1 MVRPLDGV
9 RVLDFTRVVSG
20 PFAGRMLCDLG
31 ADVVKIEP
39 PEGDVTRNWGDKR
52 NGVAGYYQQQNAGK
66 RNMCVDLRA
75 PGAVPML
82 LDLAAKADIVLEN
95 FRSGVMDR
103 LGLGWEV
110 LKNVN
115 PRLVMCSISGF
126 GQTGPEA
133 GRAAYAPVIQAE
145 TGIVHRQSMF
155 DSASPT
161 DPMVSIAD
169 FNAGLHA
176 IVAMLAALRLVERT
190 GEGTAIDISMFE
202 TMLATDDYLHHAI
215 DGSELLRLG
224 GDYWHLA
231 DGGHILIAGNLR
243 AVWRSLAD
251 VHGLIDP
258 SEPGC
263 DLDVK
268 VANRRAAVA
277 RFVLG
282 FVDRGTLSVSL
293 NAAALAHGYLR
304 SPQEALGSP
313 TAIARGVVAQVDD
326 RGGGLRGVA
335 QSPYRFSNAESGVR
349 GGAAHRGEQ
358 NAEVLTEWLGR
369 SATEITGLVAAG
381 VLLS

>member
-20 PFAGRMLCDLG
+20 PFAGRMLSDLG

-66 RNMCVDLRA
+66 RNICVDLRA
-75 PGAVPML
+75 PGAVPMI
-82 LDLAAKADIVLEN
+82 LDLVAKADIVLEN
-95 FRSGVMDR
+95 FRAGVMDR
-103 LGLGWEV
+103 LGLGWDV
-110 LKNVN
+110 LQGVN
-115 PRLVMCSISGF
+115 TRLVMCSISGF

-133 GRAAYAPVIQAE
+133 GRAAYAPVIEAE
-145 TGIVHRQSMF
+145 TGVVHRQSRF
-155 DSASPT
+155 DSAAPT

-176 IVAMLAALRLVERT
+176 IVAMLAALRLVDRT
-190 GEGTAIDISMFE
+190 GMGTAIDISMFE

-215 DGSELLRLG
+215 DGSELIRLG
-224 GDYWHLA
+224 GEYWSLA

-243 AVWRSLAD
+243 AVWRSLTDA
-251 VHGLIDP
+251 HGLIDP
-258 SEPGC
+258 SESGC
-263 DLDVK
+263 DLDTK

-277 RFVLG
+277 RWVHEFP
-282 FVDRGTLSVSL
+282 DRATLTVSL
-293 NAAALAHGYLR
+293 NAASLAHGYLT
-304 SPQEALGSP
+304 SPEEAIASP
-313 TAIARGVVAQVDD
+313 TAIARGVIAQVDD
-326 RGGGLRGVA
+326 RGGGLRGVV

-349 GGAAHRGEQ
+349 RGAAHRGEQ
-358 NAEVLTEWLGR
+358 NAEVLGDWLG
-369 SATEITGLVAAG
+369 SSPHEIATLVADG